1 MISPT
6 MLRFLRSTLF
16 LICIVFT
23 SVLFGQEKNLKKAKE
38 QFDRYEYIDA
48 QKTYLRVLE
57 QGYRS
62 ADLFKYLGDSYYY
75 NSQFD
80 EAQKSYEELMN
91 SYPNEVEPEYYF
103 RYAQTLKS
111 SEKYDEADIYMK
123 KFTASTTDDQRAAIF
138 EEEPNYLKRI
148 DFQSGR
154 YEIYNLAINSPFTDY
169 GGTFYGDD
177 YVVFSSTR
185 DTLITRKEIHQ
196 WNNEAFLELFKANY
210 DKTTGELLEYEKMS
224 GTLNSKFHESSP
236 VFTKDGNTVY
246 FTRNN
251 FEDRKIGKDNQG
263 TNKLK
268 LYRSYKNAQGDWT
281 TPQDLSFNSNEYSVA
296 HPALNATEDT
306 LYFSSDMPG
315 GKGESDLYK
324 IAINSDGSFGT
335 PENLGDRINTEA
347 KETFPFIANSGDLYF
362 SSNGHSGLGGLDI
375 FVTKLAPITQ
385 QDSLVVNIGKPVNG
399 PDDDFAFAFDE
410 ATKRGYFSS
419 NRSGGKGGD
428 DIYSFLQTEDLRN
441 FCEITIKGVVKDTQD
456 EIVPNAKVTIFDKD
470 HNVIEVL
477 RADENGAYQSSEKIE
492 CSSRY
497 YVRIEKLD
505 YGTAEMQLDTPD
517 TTQTIDL
524 SDYDDLRLTKNNQ
537 PIQPGDD
544 LAEKLALNI
553 IYFGFDQYEI
563 REESKAELDKVVEV
577 MNQYPQMN
585 IEVRS
590 HTDSFGDREYNK
602 MLSEKRAKATVD
614 YIINQ
619 GIKADRISGQG
630 FGEDQLL
637 NNCSDGV
644 RCSKEKHQEN
654 RRSEFIIIK

>member
-1 MISPT
+1 
-6 MLRFLRSTLF
+6 MLRFSR
-16 LICIVFT
+16 CIVLILGISLT
-23 SVLFGQEKNLKKAKE
+23 GILSGKEKTMKKAKE
-38 QFDRYEYIDA
+38 QYDRYEYIDA
-48 QKTYLRVLE
+48 QQTYLRVVD

-62 ADLFKYLGDSYYY
+62 ADLFKNLGNSYYY
-75 NSQFD
+75 NSQFN
-80 EAQKSYEELMN
+80 EALKWYEELVT
-91 SYPNEVEPEYYF
+91 SFPEEVEPEYYF

-111 SEKYDEADIYMK
+111 AERYDEADSYME
-123 KFTASTTDDQRAAIF
+123 KFTARTTGDQRATIF
-138 EEEPNYLKRI
+138 NEEPNYLKRI
-148 DFQSGR
+148 NFQSGR
-154 YEIYNLAINSPFTDY
+154 YEIYNLAVNSPFTDY
-169 GGTFYGDD
+169 GGSFYGDD

-185 DTLITRKEIHQ
+185 DTLITRKQIHQ

-251 FEDRKIGKDNQG
+251 YEDRKIGKDNQG

-268 LYRSYKNAQGDWT
+268 LYRSYRNTQGDWT
-281 TPQDLSFNSNEYSVA
+281 TPQDLPFNSDEYSVA

-306 LYFSSDMPG
+306 LYFTSDMPG
-315 GKGESDLYK
+315 GRGESDLYK
-324 IAINSDGSFGT
+324 IAIIGDGSFGT
-335 PENLGDRINTEA
+335 PENLGDRINTEG
-347 KETFPFIANSGDLYF
+347 KETFPFITASGDLYF

-375 FVTKLAPITQ
+375 FVTKLEPVTQ
-385 QDSLVVNIGKPVNG
+385 QDSLVVNIGKAVNG

-410 ATKRGYFSS
+410 VTKRGYFSS
-419 NRSGGKGGD
+419 NRPGGKGGD

-456 EIVPNAKVTIFDKD
+456 NIVPNAKVTIFDKD
-470 HNVIEVL
+470 RKVIEVL
-477 RADENGAYQSSEKIE
+477 RSDENGAYQSMKKME
-492 CSSRY
+492 CSARY

-505 YGTAEMQLDTPD
+505 YGMAEMQLDTPD

-524 SDYDDLRLTKNNQ
+524 SDYDELKLTKNED

-553 IYFGFDQYEI
+553 IYFGFDQYNI
-563 REESKAELDKVVEV
+563 REESKIELDKIVEV

-590 HTDSFGDREYNK
+590 HTDSFGSKQYNA
-602 MLSEKRAKATVD
+602 MLSEKRAKATAD

-619 GIKADRISGQG
+619 GISSDRITAKG

-644 RCSKEKHQEN
+644 RCSKEKHQKN

>member
-75 NSQFD
+75 NSQFE

-91 SYPNEVEPEYYF
+91 SYPNEVESEYYF

-169 GGTFYGDD
+169 GGTFYGED

-251 FEDRKIGKDNQG
+251 FEDRKMGKDNQG

-306 LYFSSDMPG
+306 LYFTSDMPG

-324 IAINSDGSFGT
+324 IAVNSDGSFGT

-347 KETFPFIANSGDLYF
+347 KETFPFITDSGDLYF

-399 PDDDFAFAFDE
+399 PDDDFAFAFNE
-410 ATKRGYFSS
+410 VTKRGYFSS
-419 NRSGGKGGD
+419 NRPGGKGGD

-456 EIVPNAKVTIFDKD
+456 EIIPNAKVTIFDKD
-470 HNVIEVL
+470 RNVIEVL

-505 YGTAEMQLDTPD
+505 YGMAEMQLDTPD

-524 SDYDDLRLTKNNQ
+524 SDYDELRLTKNDQ

-544 LAEKLALNI
+544 LAEKLALNT

-563 REESKAELDKVVEV
+563 REESKTELDKVVEV

-590 HTDSFGDREYNK
+590 HTDSFGDKEYNK

-614 YIINQ
+614 YMINQ